1 MQIEIDKNIA
11 SWWLLCGGMILF
23 FFADLHP
30 WFMWPVEQFMM
41 PGGAMLC
48 MTAVILSQTTDK
60 PLFERTDF
68 FYAFLFCSVLYVYSM
83 LTGQVT
89 FGSIVIS
96 ISGIIAFYCLLR
108 LSPTNAERLIDVIA
122 TCYGTLML
130 FSVGAFIAVMLG
142 VNIPFTD
149 AEYQDGNYHYL
160 NYKFFMIGIQDMGEE
175 MPRFCAYFIEPGY
188 VAATACFLL
197 LAQWG
202 KWRKWYNIP
211 IIMSL
216 FISLSLTAYVIF
228 PIIIFLG
235 LWMDGKSILPKF
247 MILMA
252 IIAVFVI
259 GVMSYDGGD
268 NVLYY
273 RVVDRL
279 TIEDGGLKGNNRVD
293 ADFNNELID
302 MLDSSDIFLGRD
314 ASKLDWGNSGATVF
328 LYDYGIIGLIL
339 AFGMYFFTFLMGVE
353 KRRVV
358 SAVTIFSLL
367 FLTQGNATW
376 LCYFIPIFIAA
387 NRVTAPSKDKDP
399 IVLETAKKDI

>member
-1 MQIEIDKNIA
+1 
-11 SWWLLCGGMILF
+11 
-23 FFADLHP
+23 
-30 WFMWPVEQFMM
+30 
-41 PGGAMLC
+41 
-48 MTAVILSQTTDK
+48 
-60 PLFERTDF
+60 
-68 FYAFLFCSVLYVYSM
+68 
-83 LTGQVT
+83 
-89 FGSIVIS
+89 
-96 ISGIIAFYCLLR
+96 
-108 LSPTNAERLIDVIA
+108 
-122 TCYGTLML
+122 
-130 FSVGAFIAVMLG
+130 
-142 VNIPFTD
+142 
-149 AEYQDGNYHYL
+149 
-160 NYKFFMIGIQDMGEE
+160 
-175 MPRFCAYFIEPGY
+175 
-188 VAATACFLL
+188 
-197 LAQWG
+197 
-202 KWRKWYNIP
+202 
-211 IIMSL
+211 
-216 FISLSLTAYVIF
+216 
-228 PIIIFLG
+228 
-235 LWMDGKSILPKF
+235 MDGKSILPKF

-279 TIEDGGLKGNNRVD
+279 TIEDGCLKGNNRVD